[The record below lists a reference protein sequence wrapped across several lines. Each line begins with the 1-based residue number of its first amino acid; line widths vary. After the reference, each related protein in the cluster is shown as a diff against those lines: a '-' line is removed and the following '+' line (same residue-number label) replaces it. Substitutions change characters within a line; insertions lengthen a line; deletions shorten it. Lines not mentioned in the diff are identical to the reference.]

1 MGMGGGGGGVQRSE
15 SKVTQSNLPEY
26 VRPYFERLLTRTESE
41 SREPYQPF
49 PGARIAGPSRDT
61 LVSED
66 LTRNLAMEPS
76 RGFDTA
82 YGLYGQ
88 QAAYGTPFERGIVS
102 AYDPSRTSFMY
113 QDPRVGGIAMMS
125 DPRRTTQSYLNPY
138 IENVLDVQQRRARDR
153 FSRARQGRAS
163 EAVSA
168 GAFGGSRYGMS
179 EFEKEKEFERELTEQ
194 EAQTLAGGFDQA
206 QQLAAT
212 QQEFYTNLQ
221 RQQYIDAM
229 RAAEEQQARQIAAQ
243 ETQAR
248 LGQDVAGQLA
258 ALDPKLQAYGQDRV
272 KMLREIGM
280 ADEARDQA
288 ALDLGYADFARQRD
302 YPRENLRF
310 LSTIL
315 QGSAQAAVPT
325 TETTYTPKPN
335 PYLGALGAGIGAYG
349 LMGGKSA

>member
-1 MGMGGGGGGVQRSE
+1 MGMGGGGSGVQRSE

-26 VRPYFERLLTRTESE
+26 VRPYFERLLTRAESE

-66 LTRNLAMEPS
+66 LTRDIAMAPT

-88 QAAYGTPFERGIVS
+88 QAAYTTPFERGIVS
-102 AYDPSRTSFMY
+102 AYDPTRTAFMY

-153 FSRARQGRAS
+153 FARARQGRAA

-179 EFEKEKEFERELTEQ
+179 EFEKEKEFERELADQ
-194 EAQTLAGGFDQA
+194 EAEELARGFGQA
-206 QQLAAT
+206 QELAT
-212 QQEFYTNLQ
+212 GQQRFYTDLQ
-221 RQQYIDAM
+221 RQQYAEAM
-229 RAAEEQQARQIAAQ
+229 QRAAEQQARQIAAQ
-243 ETQAR
+243 ETASR
-248 LGQDVAGQLA
+248 LGIDVAGQLA
-258 ALDPKLQAYGQDRV
+258 SLDPRLQTFGQDRV

-280 ADEARDQA
+280 AEEAREQA

-315 QGSAQAAVPT
+315 QGSAQAATPT
-325 TETTYTPKPN
+325 EETTFTRRPN
-335 PYLGALGAGIGAYG
+335 PLNPLLGAGVALGSQYLRGGA
-349 LMGGKSA
+349 